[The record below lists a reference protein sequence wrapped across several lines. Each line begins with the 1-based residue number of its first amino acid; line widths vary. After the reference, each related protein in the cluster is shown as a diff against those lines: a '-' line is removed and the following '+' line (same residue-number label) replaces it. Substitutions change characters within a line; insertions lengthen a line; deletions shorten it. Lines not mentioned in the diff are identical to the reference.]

1 MIVKK
6 KIYVTPEVTFELME
20 GEDLLTFSHTA
31 GDHTTEHSNPGDD
44 APGTITGD
52 NIGDGTG
59 MNGAKGAFFDW
70 GEEW

>member
-31 GDHTTEHSNPGDD
+31 GDHTTEHSNPDD
-44 APGTITGD
+44 DTPGTIPGG
-52 NIGDGTG
+52 NVGNGTG
-59 MNGAKGAFFDW
+59 INDAKGGFFDW
-70 GEEW
+70 DEEW

>member
-44 APGTITGD
+44 APGTIPGGNVD
-52 NIGDGTG
+52 DGDG
-59 MNGAKGAFFDW
+59 MNDAKGAFFDW
-70 GEEW
+70 DEEW

>member
-6 KIYVTPEVTFELME
+6 KIYVTPEVTFELLE
-20 GEDLLTFSHTA
+20 EDSLLTEVSRTETH
-31 GDHTTEHSNPGDD
+31 GTTTDIDNTTGPGLGGGSDEEND
-44 APGTITGD
+44 
-52 NIGDGTG
+52 